1 MRFDRGGRPRSWR
14 ARAGRTLAVLGLV
27 LAGTGMGFRA
37 APASA
42 LVMADFRSTS
52 VVLTNNSDL
61 PLILTDHYLQH
72 GCWETEPPERIE
84 PGKVVLWKSVSCGA
98 GTGTEGSAFYRI
110 DNDKGPNLR
119 VHWDNAAVGGQSY
132 DETVPNGYAVSRS
145 GGDGDH
151 ATVNYTFDCNSRMC
165 DGIPDG
171 WKLHG
176 VDIDPGD
183 GSPIKH
189 LDLPGMGADVNR
201 PDIFV
206 HLDWMAD
213 GTPGNVHS
221 HQLSSQAIRKVVDA
235 FANAPY
241 QRRGASRPGINL
253 HVDAGPDSIL
263 DFATDRTWGA
273 LSRAR
278 QVTEVDN
285 LGAFRGNCPNPADP
299 DPDNDACKYVW
310 DDFYKI
316 KTAPGGF
323 VSAGR
328 SPVFHYALSAHLLA
342 PGTTWNGLAPSGTG
356 DFALALGNQSR
367 QVGTEDQQAGTL
379 MHELG
384 HNLSLDHGG
393 SDAVNFKPQ
402 YFSVMNYSYMAGL
415 TSGPATYIDYSHVA
429 TTLDEARL
437 DENTVPST
445 GTMPYGIRRYCE
457 AVRRFVNTTSS
468 GNWIDWNCDGNTDM
482 DPVPVDVNGDGR
494 LTPLAG
500 YDDWAHL
507 KLTGGAIGHPGVPPL
522 PEPEAV
528 REFDDNAARRIQPP
542 DTTAPVTAATA
553 EPPPNDAGWN
563 NTDVTVTLGAT
574 DDISGVARTE
584 YDVDGNGWTGYT
596 GPVLLNTPGSHALSY
611 RSIDRA
617 QNIEDTRTLP
627 VRIDRTPPVT
637 TATISPNP
645 NPAGWINAD
654 GTVTLTSTDDL
665 SGVAGITYS
674 TTGAQTTPLTT
685 VPGDAVNVKIDQE
698 GETVLTFHA
707 TDHAGN
713 TETDKTLT
721 IRLDRTAPVSTFTT
735 APETIFVAAP
745 AGGPHDDQ
753 YVTGTAADTGSG
765 VDHVELTFT
774 SQVPGPTLV
783 QRAALSCTDTAHHD
797 CTWRVRPPSGLGI
810 YRVTSTATDTAGNTE
825 VPGRGIR
832 IIVARTDS

>member
-1 MRFDRGGRPRSWR
+1 
-14 ARAGRTLAVLGLV
+14 
-27 LAGTGMGFRA
+27 MGFHP

-42 LVMADFRSTS
+42 LVTADFRSTS

-72 GCWETEPPERIE
+72 GCWETEPPARIE
-84 PGKVVLWKSVSCGA
+84 PGKVALWKSVSCGA

-119 VHWDNAAVGGQSY
+119 LHWDNAAVGGQSY
-132 DETVPNGYAVSRS
+132 DETVPNGYALSRD

-151 ATVNYTFDCNSRMC
+151 TTVNYAFDCNSRMC
-165 DGIPDG
+165 DGIPDD

-183 GSPIKH
+183 GSPMKH
-189 LDLPGMGADVNR
+189 IDLPGMGADVNR

-213 GTPGNVHS
+213 DTPGNVHS
-221 HQLSSQAIRKVVDA
+221 HQLSAQAIKRVVDA

-241 QRRGASRPGINL
+241 QRRGAPGPGINL

-263 DFATDRTWGA
+263 DFSTGRTWGA

-278 QVTEVDN
+278 QVAEVDN
-285 LGAFRGNCPNPADP
+285 LGTFKGDCPNPSNP
-299 DPDNDACKYVW
+299 DPDNDACNYVW

-316 KTAPGGF
+316 KTASGGF

-342 PGTTWNGLAPSGTG
+342 PGSSWNGYAPRGAS
-356 DFALALGNQSR
+356 DFVLALGNQPHH
-367 QVGTEDQQAGTL
+367 VGTEDDQAGIL

-393 SDAVNFKPQ
+393 GDAVNFKPQ
-402 YFSVMNYSYMAGL
+402 YFSVMNYSYGSGM
-415 TSGPATYIDYSHVA
+415 TSGPTTYIDYSRVA
-429 TTLDEARL
+429 TGLDENRL
-437 DENTVPST
+437 DENTVPPT
-445 GTMPYGIRRYCE
+445 GTVPYGIRRYCA
-457 AVRRFVNTTSS
+457 AVKKYVTTSTS
-468 GNWIDWNCDGNTDM
+468 LNWVDWNCDGNVDQV
-482 DPVPVDVNGDGR
+482 PVPADIDGDGAM
-494 LTPLAG
+494 TSLAG

-507 KLTGGAIGHPGVPPL
+507 KLTGGAIGHPGMPPL

-528 REFDDNAARRIQPP
+528 REFDDNVARLMQPP
-542 DTTAPVTAATA
+542 DTTAPVTTATA
-553 EPPPNDAGWN
+553 DPPPNDAGWN

-574 DDISGVARTE
+574 DDISGTARTE
-584 YDVDGNGWTGYT
+584 YDIDGNGWTGYA
-596 GPVLLNTPGSHALSY
+596 GPILLNTPGSHVLSY

-617 QNIEDTRTLP
+617 QNIEDTKTLP
-627 VRIDRTPPVT
+627 VRIDRTPPIT

-654 GTVTLTSTDDL
+654 GTVTLTATDDL
-665 SGVAGITYS
+665 SAVAGITYS
-674 TTGAQTTPLTT
+674 TTGAQATPLTT
-685 VPGDAVNVKIDQE
+685 VPGDTVNLKIDQE

-713 TETDKTLT
+713 AETDKTLT
-721 IRLDRTAPVSTFTT
+721 VRLDRTPPVSTFTT
-735 APETIFVAAP
+735 APEAIFVAVP

-753 YVTGTAADTGSG
+753 YITGTATDTGSG
-765 VDHVELTFT
+765 VDHVDLTFT

-783 QRAALSCTDTAHHD
+783 QRADLTCTDTAHHD

-810 YRVTSTATDTAGNTE
+810 YRATSTATDTAGNAET
-825 VPGRGIR
+825 PGPGIHV
-832 IIVARTDS
+832 IVVRTNP